1 MKGILGFRQRRPMR
15 RKLSLLSIVSLILL
29 MLMGG
34 TAKAQDARAVLQ
46 AAVKS
51 MGTDSLKCITYSG
64 TGGYVGI
71 VGQNYAPGDDWP
83 KVELANFSRT
93 INFDARA
100 MREEQVRRQGNY
112 PQRGGGGIPLQ
123 GEQRQINLVSGNYAW
138 NLQGANVNPQPAAAQ
153 TRQLEIW
160 LDPHGFLKGAMAAK
174 DLVGFDRYEGAGEHR
189 NILAYTMGKF
199 RIQGSI
205 NDRNEVVRIQT
216 FVPTPFLGVD
226 TAKLFLRER

>member
-1 MKGILGFRQRRPMR
+1 MR
-15 RKLSLLSIVSLILL
+15 RKLSLLSIVPLILL

-71 VGQNYAPGDDWP
+71 VGQGYAPGDDWP

-123 GEQRQINLVSGNYAW
+123 GEQRQISLVNGNYAW
-138 NLQGANVNPQPAAAQ
+138 NLQGTNVNPQPAAAQ

-174 DLVGFDRYEGAGEHR
+174 DLVSFEAMRAVPPVTAVSERRGRSSLIQWASSGSRDPSMIGMKSCA
-189 NILAYTMGKF
+189 F
-199 RIQGSI
+199 RPSFRRHCLEIPS
-205 NDRNEVVRIQT
+205 RKRPME
-216 FVPTPFLGVD
+216 PTSSSAV
-226 TAKLFLRER
+226 